1 MDLFIY
7 TAAVKELQLC
17 KTSSRLEELIRQYV
31 PTIKKLPIGNWWINS
46 RVTKEEQILWYKL
59 LTLAIELHSKK
70 SKKVLPDFIYQAK
83 ETAHQNL
90 LSYILG
96 FEIKNNSEK
105 GFKFDSL
112 ISYEQ
117 LLDWFEFDT
126 VLELPPSTNYV
137 ENLNKIVGDR
147 PVHFRVTFNN
157 SLTTFDAYSTNLPKY
172 TQHLVYAI
180 RYKQVNFPTQPQT
193 IWDLFLEEMRKQAYN
208 VTDTQINNECI
219 KLNQQIKALKSFKD
233 FYVKQ

>member
-7 TAAVKELQLC
+7 TATVKELQLC

-31 PTIKKLPIGNWWINS
+31 PIIKKLPIGNWWINS

-90 LSYILG
+90 LSSILG

-157 SLTTFDAYSTNLPKY
+157 SLTSFDAYSTNLPKY

-193 IWDLFLEEMRKQAYN
+193 IWDLFLTELIHNAYTKDQLI
-208 VTDTQINNECI
+208 VESDVL
-219 KLNQQIKALKSFKD
+219 KLEQQITALKSLKD
-233 FYVKQ
+233 FYVKP